1 MTKSAMFT
9 RLAKKG
15 IAIEGSGAQMKIICI
30 GKSTKDIVDKL
41 KSKDGKGY
49 EKYYKESGEI
59 KIQKD
64 QLVSVQK
71 DLDARITS
79 VKEQIKYLKTK
90 KTSQKNFKK
99 QQGLKS

>member
-1 MTKSAMFT
+1 
-9 RLAKKG
+9 
-15 IAIEGSGAQMKIICI
+15 MKIICI
-30 GKSTKDIVDKL
+30 GKSTKDMVDKL

-49 EKYYKESGEI
+49 EKYYKESREI

-64 QLVSVQK
+64 QLASVQK

-79 VKEQIKYLKTK
+79 VKEQIKHLKTK

-99 QQGLKS
+99 QQELKS